1 MEDDIFY
8 AIGSGSTAKCISR
21 RLGIDYEL
29 LGVDLVRNKKLVKR
43 REFEQHISNIL
54 ENKKQNLILRFKK

>member
-1 MEDDIFY
+1 MEDDVFY

-29 LGVDLVRNKKLVKR
+29 LGVDL
-43 REFEQHISNIL
+43 IS
-54 ENKKQNLILRFKK
+54 K

>member
-1 MEDDIFY
+1 LVNRIE
-8 AIGSGSTAKCISR
+8 
-21 RLGIDYEL
+21 EL
-29 LGVDLVRNKKLVKR
+29 LKQPKGNFVLFVGNKKLVKR